1 MKSILTSRKYALFG
15 LFLSVG
21 IFISVGFQG
30 QKSVRDRIQIR
41 TENKLLPL
49 PFSRAPLVQQ
59 KISPQKPEIYPVS
72 AKPSTDTKLGKSGK
86 SKAAMFFQNWRPN
99 QKPQAIHY
107 WKNGEF
113 TEISGKTLY
122 GGGGFPIPET
132 GKILNLSD
140 RASVAKIVSRRN
152 EEFHRFQSNLF
163 QANAIALDDQAYAV
177 VSFTPG
183 KRDDGK
189 YISPPPNL
197 PFAVQGPD
205 HTFEHILPSDEES
218 RKKLRAKTVS
228 LGHGGEIVFKIEGD
242 GLLANRSG
250 PDFVIF
256 ENAFRIDENTV
267 YQEFASVGVAETN
280 LPNDYLWFPCHP
292 NQGDILHCAGAVPTD
307 EGGDQFDLSFLGLDK
322 IKYIKIRD
330 TGLNYNMFEA
340 PGTEGFD
347 LDALKLIHAFKE

>member
-1 MKSILTSRKYALFG
+1 MMTSRKYALFG
-15 LFLSVG
+15 LFLSMG
-21 IFISVGFQG
+21 IFIFMGFQG
-30 QKSVRDRIQIR
+30 QKSGRDQIQIR
-41 TENKLLPL
+41 TENKVPPLPL
-49 PFSRAPLVQQ
+49 SRTPLVKQ
-59 KISPQKPEIYPVS
+59 KTPPQKPEIYPVS
-72 AKPSTDTKLGKSGK
+72 AKSSSDTKTRKTK
-86 SKAAMFFQNWRPN
+86 QAIFFQNLKNHQRP
-99 QKPQAIHY
+99 QVIHY
-107 WKNGEF
+107 WKNGKL
-113 TEISGKTLY
+113 TEISGETLY
-122 GGGGFPIPET
+122 GGGFPVPMT

-163 QANAIALDDQAYAV
+163 QANAIALDGQAYAV
-177 VSFTPG
+177 VSFSPG
-183 KRDDGK
+183 MRDDGK
-189 YISPPPNL
+189 YISSPPDL

-205 HTFEHILPSDEES
+205 HTFEHIDPDDEES
-218 RKKLRAKTVS
+218 RKILRAKTVS

-256 ENAFRIDENTV
+256 ENAFRIDEDMI

-280 LPNDYLWFPCHP
+280 TPNDYIWFPCHP

-330 TGLNYNMFEA
+330 IGLNHNLFEA
-340 PGTEGFD
+340 PNTEGFD
-347 LDALKLIHAFKE
+347 LDALKLIYPFKEK